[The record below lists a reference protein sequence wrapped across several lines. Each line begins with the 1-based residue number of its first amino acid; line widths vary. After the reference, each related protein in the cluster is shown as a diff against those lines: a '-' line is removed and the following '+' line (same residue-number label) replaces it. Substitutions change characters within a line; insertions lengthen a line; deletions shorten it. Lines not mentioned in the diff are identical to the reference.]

1 MKKNNKSFKIA
12 AVQTSPVFLNKKSTV
27 EKACDLIA
35 KAASKKAK
43 LVLFPE
49 AFIAAYPDWVWVVP
63 PYRKPIIDEMYSELL
78 ENAVSIPD
86 DATKKICAA
95 AKKNRIFI
103 AIGVNERNTEGSNS
117 SVFNTLIYIDDKG
130 NILGKHRKLIPT
142 GPERLI
148 WSQGDG
154 STLNNFET
162 AIGKIGGLICWENF
176 MPLARNA
183 MYSWGTQIYLAPT
196 WDSSEGW
203 QNSMRHIAR
212 EGGMFLINCCQAIHL
227 KDIPNKY
234 EFKKFY
240 PDGKEWINRGN
251 SSIINPKG
259 QFIAEPLEAKK
270 DILYADIDLEEIAK
284 SKWIFDVAGH
294 YARPDVFEFS
304 VNQIS
309 NDIIKKN

>member
-1 MKKNNKSFKIA
+1 MSKNKKTFKIA

-27 EKACDLIA
+27 EKACDLIV

-49 AFIAAYPDWVWVVP
+49 AFISAYPDWVWVVP
-63 PYRKPIIDEMYSELL
+63 PCRKPIIDEMYSELL
-78 ENAVSIPD
+78 DNAVSIPD
-86 DATKKICAA
+86 EATKRLCAV
-95 AKKNRIFI
+95 AKKNKITI

-117 SVFNTLIYIDDKG
+117 SVFNTLLYIDDKG

-154 STLNNFET
+154 STLNNFDT
-162 AIGKIGGLICWENF
+162 QIGKIGGLICWENF

-212 EGGMFLINCCQAIHL
+212 EGGMFLINSCQAIHI